1 VPGGDCDLRGHPRV
15 SVPIRNLQCKNSGRV
30 PGFVSLLQHNRNYRY
45 AWASQVVSEIGDH
58 FNNIAV
64 FSLALA
70 TTRSGLVVSGVM
82 LARAVSAV
90 LAAPVAGVV
99 LDRFDRR
106 RVMIASDLVRAV
118 IALGFI
124 ATIDEPRPWLLYTLS
139 GLLMFASPF
148 FSAGRASILPAI
160 TTADEL
166 HTANSLTQTTQ
177 WTTLTVGTVAAGL
190 GAAMLGYEA
199 AFMLNALSFLVSAWA
214 IWKVTT
220 GTRTKDEGQRTRDEL
235 RRGGHEGRR
244 ARGDDEPQDGIHEGQ
259 EGMLA
264 GGSRRPWHD
273 YVEGLHYMRGQ
284 PLVLAIALLGVGWA
298 SGGGAAQILFSLFGE
313 LVFERGP
320 AGIGIIW
327 GAAGFGLILGGLAA
341 HRIGPRLSFTSYK
354 RTIALCYLVHG
365 GAYVM
370 FSQAARFDEALFWI
384 ALSRAAVAVSSVL
397 NWSLL
402 LRLVAP
408 EFRGR
413 VFATNE
419 SLVWSTMMLSMLAAG
434 IASQHVGPR
443 AIGAVSGVLSSCTA
457 IYWLWADRI
466 GLLAEPRG
474 ANAREPRV
482 RTVMEGPS

>member
-1 VPGGDCDLRGHPRV
+1 
-15 SVPIRNLQCKNSGRV
+15 V
-30 PGFVSLLQHNRNYRY
+30 PGFVSLLQRNRNYRY

-82 LARAVSAV
+82 LARAVPAV

-124 ATIDEPRPWLLYTLS
+124 ATIDEPRPWLLYLLS

-148 FSAGRASILPAI
+148 FSAGRSSILPAI

-190 GAAMLGYEA
+190 GAATLGYEA
-199 AFMLNALSFLVSAWA
+199 AFVLNALSFLVSAWA
-214 IWKVTT
+214 IWKVRVAGDHRE
-220 GTRTKDEGQRTRDEL
+220 GTKARRREGLFEEDGDQAD
-235 RRGGHEGRR
+235 GH
-244 ARGDDEPQDGIHEGQ
+244 HEGQ
-259 EGMLA
+259 DGVHDLSAVARSAKAEVVLA
-264 GGSRRPWHD
+264 GGPRRPWHD
-273 YVEGLHYMRGQ
+273 YVEGLRYVRGQ

-327 GAAGFGLILGGLAA
+327 GAAGFGLIVGGLTA
-341 HRIGPRLSFTSYK
+341 HRVGPRLSFAAYK

-365 GAYVM
+365 GAYVL
-370 FSQAARFDEALFWI
+370 FSQAARFEAALFWI

-408 EFRGR
+408 DFRGR

-434 IASQHVGPR
+434 VASQHVDPR
-443 AIGAVSGVLSSCTA
+443 AIGAVSGVISSLTA
-457 IYWLWADRI
+457 VYWLWADRV
-466 GLLAEPRG
+466 GLLEEPG
-474 ANAREPRV
+474 ARPPLTR
-482 RTVMEGPS
+482 